1 MLWNFEGRMFLAEV
15 MGSFIFPYP
24 NLPEA
29 EPCPLLSDSPKFS
42 FTLGP
47 QQVSA
52 QPHFQKTV

>member
-1 MLWNFEGRMFLAEV
+1 MILAEG
-15 MGSFIFPYP
+15 MESFILPYQ

-29 EPCPLLSDSPKFS
+29 EPLALLSDSPKFS

-52 QPHFQKTV
+52 QPHFQKTP